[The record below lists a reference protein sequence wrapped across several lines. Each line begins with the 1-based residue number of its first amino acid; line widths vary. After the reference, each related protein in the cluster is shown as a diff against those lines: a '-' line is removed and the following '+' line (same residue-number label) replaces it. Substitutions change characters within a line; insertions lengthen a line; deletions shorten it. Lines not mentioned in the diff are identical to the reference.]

1 MKRIVLPLA
10 AGLVALAVG
19 SAASAQSWSDPGR
32 FSIGLGVGTNGGV
45 GEVAYEIDPHF
56 VLRAQAAGLDFNHH
70 FTSRD
75 VAYNGEAVLI
85 TGGLSL
91 DFHPFANAFL
101 ISGGFVSGE
110 RRVDLRA
117 RPSGSAF
124 VLGGVTYPSTDITSV
139 RGHMDYGSTAPV
151 AAIGFD
157 NTYVGQHHWG
167 VRALLGVQFG
177 AHPPSVALHA
187 NGPLAADPVVVS
199 QLQAERTTLAH
210 DGADFSY
217 YPVAQVGVTY
227 RF

>member
-91 DFHPFANAFL
+91 DFHPFANPFL

-139 RGHMDYGSTAPV
+139 RGHMDFGSTAPV

-157 NTYVGQHHWG
+157 NTYGGQHHWG